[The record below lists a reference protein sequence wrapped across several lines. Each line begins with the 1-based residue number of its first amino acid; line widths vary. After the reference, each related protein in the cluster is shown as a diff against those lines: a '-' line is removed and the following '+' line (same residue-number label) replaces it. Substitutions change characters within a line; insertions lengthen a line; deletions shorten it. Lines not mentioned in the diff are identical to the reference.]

1 MKKKP
6 QKTPKKFHCKKCLFT
21 SRNKKDFS
29 RHLST
34 TKHKMDNLDN
44 SVDNSKNPKPS
55 FVCICGRKYKYQS
68 GLCKHKK
75 KCSHLMYDKNDKKPV
90 ITSYTC
96 SESNIVTANM
106 LNEILQQN
114 KALCDNLIELSKEK
128 RVINY
133 QNCNNKKMTIN
144 VFLNEECK
152 DAMNL
157 TDFVENVKVS
167 LEDLNYT
174 KENGYID
181 GISNIFVKHLKDM
194 PATSRPIHC
203 SDKKRLQFYVKEA
216 NVWEKDKTHE
226 KIDKSIQDITFK
238 QIKKIKKWEEKNP
251 DYLTNETLLEE
262 WQTMVLRMMGGKEK
276 EECMKNMEQIKRS
289 LCTTTELKG
298 AFEHSSEDS
307 FHSMNIGKK
316 N

>member
-1 MKKKP
+1 MKKNPK
-6 QKTPKKFHCKKCLFT
+6 KTPKKFNCEKCLYS
-21 SRNKKDFS
+21 SRNKKDFF

-34 TKHKMDNLDN
+34 RKHQMDNLDN
-44 SVDNSKNPKPS
+44 CADKSKNPRAY
-55 FVCICGRKYKYQS
+55 FVCVCGKKYKYQS

-75 KCSHLMYDKNDKKPV
+75 KCLQHMSVKKAEKAAKAPY
-90 ITSYTC
+90 SC
-96 SESNIVTANM
+96 SEGNVVTINM

-114 KALCDNLIELSKEK
+114 KALCENLIELSKEK
-128 RVINY
+128 KVINY

-181 GISNIFVKHLKDM
+181 GISNIFVKHLQDM

-238 QIKKIKKWEEKNP
+238 QIKKIKAWEEQNP
-251 DYLTNETLLEE
+251 DYLTNECLREE
-262 WQTMVLRMMGGKEK
+262 WQTMVMRMMGGKEK
-276 EECMKNMEQIKRS
+276 DECKKNIDQIKRS

-298 AFEHSSEDS
+298 IIEQPS
-307 FHSMNIGKK
+307 NQ
-316 N
+316 

>member
-1 MKKKP
+1 MCNKNEKKP
-6 QKTPKKFHCKKCLFT
+6 PITP
-21 SRNKKDFS
+21 
-29 RHLST
+29 
-34 TKHKMDNLDN
+34 
-44 SVDNSKNPKPS
+44 
-55 FVCICGRKYKYQS
+55 
-68 GLCKHKK
+68 
-75 KCSHLMYDKNDKKPV
+75 
-90 ITSYTC
+90 YTC
-96 SESNIVTANM
+96 SESNIVTVNM

-114 KALCDNLIELSKEK
+114 KALCENLIELSKEK
-128 RVINY
+128 R
-133 QNCNNKKMTIN
+133 IN

-262 WQTMVLRMMGGKEK
+262 WQTMVLSMMGGKEK

-307 FHSMNIGKK
+307 AHSMNIEKK
-316 N
+316 L

>member
-1 MKKKP
+1 MKKNPK
-6 QKTPKKFHCKKCLFT
+6 KTPKKFNCEKCLYS
-21 SRNKKDFS
+21 SRNKKDFF

-34 TKHKMDNLDN
+34 RKHQMDNLDN
-44 SVDNSKNPKPS
+44 DADKSKNPRAY
-55 FVCICGRKYKYQS
+55 FVCVCGEKYKYQS

-75 KCSHLMYDKNDKKPV
+75 KCLQLVSEKNIENTTKTPYK
-90 ITSYTC
+90 C
-96 SESNIVTANM
+96 SEDNVVTINM

-114 KALCDNLIELSKEK
+114 KALCENLIKLSKEK
-128 RVINY
+128 TVINY

-144 VFLNEECK
+144 VFLNEVCK

-181 GISNIFVKHLKDM
+181 GISNIFVKHLQDM

-238 QIKKIKKWEEKNP
+238 QIKKIKAWEGQNP
-251 DYLTNETLLEE
+251 DYLTNGRLREE
-262 WQTMVLRMMGGKEK
+262 WQTMVMRMMGGKEK
-276 EECMKNMEQIKRS
+276 DECKKNIDQIKRS
-289 LCTTTELKG
+289 HCTTTELKSIID
-298 AFEHSSEDS
+298 HPS
-307 FHSMNIGKK
+307 N
-316 N
+316 